1 MVCSVFY
8 DKMYLFLHGNAKV
21 TEPAS
26 KQNGGIARSCLTLE
40 DYEGAC
46 GFFSLPPYR
55 FRQKKQLFWVSLKV
69 IFECNALEQTLQLGS
84 YWTMGGASWGGL
96 VDVGCNFKI
105 ALISKRTLP
114 RSLNA

>member
-1 MVCSVFY
+1 MGVCSVFY

-46 GFFSLPPYR
+46 GFFFASPVSLPS
-55 FRQKKQLFWVSLKV
+55 KETAV
-69 IFECNALEQTLQLGS
+69 LGKPQS
-84 YWTMGGASWGGL
+84 
-96 VDVGCNFKI
+96 DI
-105 ALISKRTLP
+105 
-114 RSLNA
+114 